1 MEIKTYNPSESLV
14 SFTESAYKYVSS
26 MASEKDALGVQLLL
40 KPGGCSGFEFVW
52 SYVFEYFD
60 ADPSMRVQK
69 ENDFVFVTDN
79 MSVSMLTGS
88 EIDLEDKGIAG
99 SQLIV
104 KSPRASGQCGCGES
118 VAF

>member
-1 MEIKTYNPSESLV
+1 MEIKSYNPSESLV
-14 SFTESAYKYVSS
+14 TFTESAYKYVAD
-26 MASEKDALGVQLLL
+26 MASDKDALGVQLQL

-52 SYVFEYFD
+52 DYVYEYYD

-79 MSVSMLTGS
+79 LSVGMLTGS

-104 KSPRASGQCGCGES
+104 KSPMASGQCGCGES